1 MVHISNI
8 NTQEAEAEG
17 WKIQSYKE
25 RSCQKEKKKKIK
37 CFQTSQVNE
46 RLSCPNEVRILS
58 KAHCIHHFATGHA
71 HRPSNK
77 HIHSPKLRAKH
88 IKSSKMDFTLC
99 S

>member
-8 NTQEAEAEG
+8 DTQEAEAEG

-25 RSCQKEKKKKIK
+25 RSCQKEKKKIK

-46 RLSCPNEVRILS
+46 RLSCPNEVRILA
-58 KAHCIHHFATGHA
+58 KAHCIHHFVTGHA
-71 HRPSNK
+71 HCPSNK

-88 IKSSKMDFTLC
+88 IKSSKMNFTLC